1 MRIYDK
7 KDDKTMRN
15 IALFLTF
22 EEMSELRDSI
32 QSMLDGRM
40 FGSHEHI
47 DDSNYE
53 HEITIAMYKE
63 NERNSDFSERAN
75 RVLIDDE

>member
-1 MRIYDK
+1 MRIHDNDK
-7 KDDKTMRN
+7 DTTLKNVT
-15 IALFLTF
+15 IFLTYD
-22 EEMSELRDSI
+22 EMRQLEADLHR
-32 QSMLDGRM
+32 MVENRM

-53 HEITIAMYKE
+53 HEITIALYKE
-63 NERNSDFSERAN
+63 NERNSGFSERAN